1 LLLIGLR
8 PAGQTESANQY
19 DDDYCEYERREQVP
33 DFHEIEARL
42 WMNALTPPVPQ
53 RCRYFTAVPE
63 RASLAAYS
71 TGSVSDLSLAK

>member
-8 PAGQTESANQY
+8 PAGHTESANQY

-42 WMNALTPPVPQ
+42 WMFRVQALACPPTVEEQ
-53 RCRYFTAVPE
+53 
-63 RASLAAYS
+63 
-71 TGSVSDLSLAK
+71 AKA